1 MTTKPKARKFRIRRS
16 AAASQPGTGA
26 PSTAPG
32 NAAMA
37 PQRPVGAAPN
47 PDSQNDMASA
57 PEGGPNPEQAP
68 ETRSGQVSSAREMGS
83 AQTIDEIRKE
93 GLTGRQLR
101 MARRM
106 AQKHGLAPTSDFDA
120 VRLLRVRGIDPFQR
134 ANILEL
140 VATNGRPQTASDET
154 ADAAASGASGAS
166 GGRVQLPQTM
176 PITRQTMPSTDMS
189 PADRRAEEIMSIQR
203 DIGRRRRRKLML
215 LMSRLM
221 AFVMLPTIV
230 VGYYFY
236 AIATPM
242 YSTKS
247 AFLILSADGG
257 GSIGGLGGLLPSQFA
272 TSQDAIATQEYLQSK
287 DAMLRL
293 DGDVG
298 FRSHFNQ
305 LWIDPLQRLEPDA
318 SNESAYSLY
327 KKYVKLGYDPTE
339 GVIRMEV
346 STAAPAVSATF
357 SEHLITYA
365 EERVDQLSQEKRQ
378 DAVKIAIESLDHAKA
393 DRRGAQQMLV
403 SLQEG
408 SILDP
413 EGEIAGIRSLVGT
426 VELQMQEKQLAL
438 NVQNNNSRPNRAR
451 VAALESEI
459 QILQAEL
466 TSQKSRLTQA
476 TEGESS
482 LASKTAAIQMA
493 QADLATSDLVLQ
505 SALEAKRQSEIEAN
519 KQVRYLTV
527 SVRPLPSQDASYPR
541 AFENTIL
548 AFLIFSGIYLMI
560 SLTASVLREQ
570 VSS

>member
-16 AAASQPGTGA
+16 TPATQAGTGA
-26 PSTAPG
+26 PTGAPTQK
-32 NAAMA
+32 AMA
-37 PQRPVGAAPN
+37 PEHPATDAPTTHAQTDMAAAQTDTAAP
-47 PDSQNDMASA
+47 
-57 PEGGPNPEQAP
+57 EQ
-68 ETRSGQVSSAREMGS
+68 RSGQVSSAREMGS

-140 VATNGRPQTASDET
+140 VATDGRPQAAPEDTP
-154 ADAAASGASGAS
+154 DAAAGGAPNQ
-166 GGRVQLPQTM
+166 RVQLPQTM
-176 PITRQTMPSTDMS
+176 PMARQTLPSTDLS
-189 PADRRAEEIMSIQR
+189 PADRRAEEIMAIQR

-257 GSIGGLGGLLPSQFA
+257 GSGGGLGGLLPSQFA
-272 TSQDAIATQEYLQSK
+272 TGQDAIATQEYLQSK

-298 FRSHFNQ
+298 FRSHFSQ
-305 LWIDPLQRLEPDA
+305 PWIDPLQRLEADA
-318 SNESAYSLY
+318 SNEDAYGLY

-346 STAAPAVSATF
+346 STADPAVSAEF

-365 EERVDQLSQEKRQ
+365 EERVDELSQEKRQ
-378 DAVKIAIESLDHAKA
+378 DAVKTAIESLEQAKA
-393 DRRGAQQMLV
+393 DRRAAQQMLV

-413 EGEIAGIRSLVGT
+413 EGEIAGIRSLIGT

-438 NVQNNNSRPNRAR
+438 SVQLNNARPNRAK

-466 TSQKSRLTQA
+466 TRQKARLTEA
-476 TEGESS
+476 AEGGSS

-505 SALEAKRQSEIEAN
+505 SALEAKRQSEVEAN

-527 SVRPLPSQDASYPR
+527 SVRPLASQDASYPR
-541 AFENTIL
+541 SFENTIL